1 MLVEPFKYV
10 SFLVLFTILIL
21 IYLRLFRVDE
31 NGNCEQHE
39 EEPLERTCKQDASSS
54 SVERSHDNRS
64 SQPDDKVLYFF
75 FFSPNIMQIRHH
87 YLLPLT
93 WRLWCRCVHLLPHSP
108 PKNIQVSKNKVCP
121 CGSKKK
127 YKACCGAATG
137 RSVAKFVVYVFLN
150 SYFVDLSL
158 FIFLALWKNYKRWVM
173 APPHSPG
180 TWEGYRNVPFHR
192 LCSRIQ
198 THLLRITS
206 AFTTYSLAVKV
217 LFNLKPVFNLSTC
230 AHTHTYICRPVL
242 DLPQG
247 YVWA

>member
-1 MLVEPFKYV
+1 
-10 SFLVLFTILIL
+10 
-21 IYLRLFRVDE
+21 
-31 NGNCEQHE
+31 
-39 EEPLERTCKQDASSS
+39 
-54 SVERSHDNRS
+54 
-64 SQPDDKVLYFF
+64 
-75 FFSPNIMQIRHH
+75 MQIRHH

-137 RSVAKFVVYVFLN
+137 RSVAKFAVYVFLN

-158 FIFLALWKNYKRWVM
+158 FIFLALWKNYKRWLM
-173 APPHSPG
+173 APPHGPG
-180 TWEGYRNVPFHR
+180 TWEGYIRLTAYRKVPFHW

-198 THLLRITS
+198 THLLRIMS
-206 AFTTYSLAVKV
+206 ASTTYSLAGKV

-230 AHTHTYICRPVL
+230 AHTHLHMQACPWPPASV
-242 DLPQG
+242 